1 MKELIYFNGLKIIS
15 LLQFYSKYPRQRVKQ
30 AQLPQRQLKK
40 QTLDYLQIKLL
51 IASLEH
57 KD

>member
-1 MKELIYFNGLKIIS
+1 MKELIYFKGLKIIS
-15 LLQFYSKYPRQRVKQ
+15 LLRFYSKYPGQRVIQ